1 MFLSTTR
8 VGFAQ
13 RCLLICMIL
22 VMLLTALLPVHT
34 ALAAQQTQ
42 PLSPAPSAIK
52 WEICKVDGICFGS
65 KKAREDHAKQ
75 YNCRFLEDVCEAGGV
90 DNQGAPPGDQGFWG
104 GLWDGIKSTLV
115 HGYNFVRGFFEGMKG
130 QIGDLIDLISNP
142 KEVISGL
149 VELGKA
155 FYNDPKGTIEK
166 IGELLGQEAV
176 DAITKASQCGS
187 YNLGKVVGSYASPAV
202 MLKLASRL
210 TKYAGKLSDA
220 VRSIKADLGCASFAP
235 GTLVMTPNGP
245 EPIERISVGQLVDS
259 RNETSFAEKAREVE
273 QVFSR
278 IAPTHRLLHTD
289 LGMLRVTDEHPLWVQ
304 GKGWTEAHAIVE
316 DDVIAGQRSDV
327 LVIDNKKVNRPLR
340 VHNFSVA
347 RTPSYFVGPDWV
359 WAHNAKCALPKPYR
373 ATPSQSNYKLGASDG
388 GPGVWFAVPRGNSKP
403 SAYNYEKQVTGA
415 PRNVEYRVGKVN
427 FDGFDSKSG
436 TLIDAKNFTE
446 LNGLLKENDPE
457 RVELF
462 QKIAVLDARRQLKA
476 AGTTPIEYHVS
487 NQRAVKALTELFKK
501 EEINIKVIFTPDI
514 VN

>member
-22 VMLLTALLPVHT
+22 VMLLTALIPVRS
-34 ALAAQQTQ
+34 ALAAPQAQ

-65 KKAREDHAKQ
+65 KKVREDHAKQ

-90 DNQGAPPGDQGFWG
+90 DNQGAPPGDKGFWG

-245 EPIERISVGQLVDS
+245 VPIERISVGQLVDS

-273 QVFSR
+273 NVFSR
-278 IAPTHRLLHTD
+278 IAPTHRLLQTD

-304 GKGWTEAHAIVE
+304 GKGWTEAHAVVE
-316 DDVIAGQRSDV
+316 DDVIAGQRGDV
-327 LVIDNKKVNRPLR
+327 LVIDNEKINQPLR

-347 RTPSYFVGPDWV
+347 RTPSYFVGPDWL

-373 ATPSQSNYKLGASDG
+373 ATPSPSNYKLGASDG
-388 GPGVWFAVPRGNSKP
+388 GPGAWVEAPRGNSWP
-403 SAYNYEKQVTGA
+403 EAYSYEKQVTGA
-415 PRNVEYRVGKVN
+415 PRNVEYAIGKVK
-427 FDGFDSKSG
+427 FDGYDSKTG
-436 TLIDAKNFTE
+436 VLIDAKRYTDNN
-446 LNGLLKENDPE
+446 LLLKDNLP
-457 RVELF
+457 
-462 QKIAVLDARRQLKA
+462 KLKA
-476 AGTTPIEYHVS
+476 SMEQDALEKAERQVAVAGGGVLNS
-487 NQRAVKALTELFKK
+487 V
-501 EEINIKVIFTPDI
+501 
-514 VN
+514 